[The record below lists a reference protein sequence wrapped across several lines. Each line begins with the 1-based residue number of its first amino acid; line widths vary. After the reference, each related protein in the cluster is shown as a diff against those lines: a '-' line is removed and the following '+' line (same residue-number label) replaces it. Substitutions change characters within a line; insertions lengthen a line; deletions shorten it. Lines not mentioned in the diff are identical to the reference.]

1 MVNSP
6 SRHVI
11 VEGIAENKMEQ
22 LNEKAISIEDIFD
35 DLKSKV

>member
-22 LNEKAISIEDIFD
+22 LAGAAGRPCS
-35 DLKSKV
+35 ST